1 MREMKKKYAIV
12 LIVMFA
18 IEGPA
23 GLPTLF
29 EWKINT
35 RK

>member
-1 MREMKKKYAIV
+1 MREMKKKYAVV

-18 IEGPA
+18 FEGPA

-29 EWKINT
+29 E
-35 RK
+35 